1 MIRRFEERDTERVM
15 RIWLEGNLGAHDFIP
30 GTYWRAQYA
39 QVQEQ
44 LAQAEVLCMKR
55 MEIYADLP
63 V

>member
-1 MIRRFEERDTERVM
+1 MAQVM

-30 GTYWRAQYA
+30 EAYWRAQYA

-44 LAQAEVLCMKR
+44 LAQAEVFC
-55 MEIYADLP
+55 